1 MSIIVDCNINEKI
14 KKSLVDKNIEFF
26 KSFDVKN
33 LYFPVSTHPD
43 MQIHFADKELAF
55 VAPIAF
61 SHHKN
66 ILPKDITLIKG
77 DRNPEAI
84 YPGDCAYNIAVI
96 GKRIVGN
103 LKYIDTKIKEYYSS
117 KGYDFI
123 NVKQGYS
130 KCNLCIVDENSVI
143 TEDEGLFKSLTEK
156 GINVLKIH
164 SADVD
169 LSGFS
174 HGFIGGASGFIA
186 PGEIAFYGDLTKHPD
201 YSLISE
207 FIKERGVA
215 ISCLSEEQL
224 TDYGSI
230 LFF

>member
-1 MSIIVDCNINEKI
+1 MKKLNSLNLSILRI
-14 KKSLVDKNIEFF
+14 
-26 KSFDVKN
+26 
-33 LYFPVSTHPD
+33 
-43 MQIHFADKELAF
+43 AF

-61 SHHKN
+61 SHYEK
-66 ILPKDITLIKG
+66 ILPPNIRLIKG
-77 DRNPEAI
+77 AKDPEAR

-96 GKRIVGN
+96 GKRVVGN
-103 LKYIDTKIKEYYSS
+103 LKYIDAKLKEYYSS

-123 NVKQGYS
+123 NVNQGYS

-143 TEDEGLFKSLTEK
+143 TEDEGLFESLSKK
-156 GINVLKIH
+156 GINVLKIRPFG
-164 SADVD
+164 VD
-169 LSGFS
+169 LPGFS

-186 PGEIAFYGDLTKHPD
+186 SRKIAFYGDLTKHPD

-215 ISCLSEEQL
+215 ISCISAERL